1 MSGIAD
7 DAAPMPDDPEKAGG
21 ASDFPSEC
29 QPESS
34 LRADEPLVEARIVK
48 GFSPVSK
55 TRTARSHEGVGEKL
69 GRAHHGRT
77 NSGVS
82 RMWIGLGIFAV
93 SVVIIV
99 SALALWIHSL
109 DTSMRPDPDEYRKL
123 VEALAAPGAT
133 TDSEA
138 HPNAFYVL
146 LVGSDEREGVEGARG
161 DVIILARLD
170 PDEGVVDL
178 VSIPRDTMV
187 NIEGYG
193 TCKLNSALAYGG
205 TAGMVNAVSEFAG
218 VPISHYMEI
227 GFDGLVQVVDRLG
240 GIWVN
245 VPEAFTAGGEH
256 FMKGTQRVTGKR
268 ALIYARERH
277 SFAGGDFTRIQS
289 QRQVVSGIA
298 KEITEAS
305 PADLPGIIGDLA
317 EMVSTDYATKDLVSL
332 ALGFRKTGITIYQT
346 ACPSYGYESDGISYV
361 ATMYDEWRD
370 LMCRVDAGL
379 DPDDADAPIPKAQS
393 QNDALGAASNGAGP
407 RDYRK
412 LAESALTTDDAERAD

>member
-7 DAAPMPDDPEKAGG
+7 DAGSMPDGPESAGWT
-21 ASDFPSEC
+21 SDILSDG
-29 QPESS
+29 QPEPSPQ
-34 LRADEPLVEARIVK
+34 LDESLVETHIAE

-55 TRTARSHEGVGEKL
+55 VRTARAHADVGEKL
-69 GRAHHGRT
+69 GRAHHRRT
-77 NSGVS
+77 NSGAS
-82 RMWIGLGIFAV
+82 RMRIGLGIFAA
-93 SVVIIV
+93 SLVIIV

-123 VEALAAPGAT
+123 VEALAAPGVT

-256 FMKGTQRVTGKR
+256 FMKGTR
-268 ALIYARERH
+268 ALIYARERY
-277 SFAGGDFTRIQS
+277 SFAGGDFTRAQS
-289 QRQVVSGIA
+289 QRQVVTGIA

-305 PADLPGIIGDLA
+305 PADLPGIISDLA
-317 EMVSTDYATKDLVSL
+317 KMVSTDYATKDLVSL
-332 ALGFRKTGITIYQT
+332 ALGFRESGITIYQT
-346 ACPSYGYESDGISYV
+346 SCPSYGYESDGISYV

-407 RDYRK
+407 RDYRE
-412 LAESALTTDDAERAD
+412 LAETALTTDDAERVD